1 MTASQSTGLPSSP
14 VLVDNGRQSV
24 LGTTNSNHKF
34 WSSQHLYI
42 VHGILLIFSFIA
54 LMPIGMA
61 VIGSGV
67 QNSFRV
73 HWITQITSV
82 VTAVSGSSLGVFLS
96 GTSIQVFIVMDETYF
111 FFLSHAKIQLMNGLR
126 RQTSLQRS
134 EECINPLAS
143 CYFFVFLYSQV
154 WVICT
159 MCNT

>member
-14 VLVDNGRQSV
+14 VLIDNGRQSV
-24 LGTTNSNHKF
+24 LGTANSNHKF

-42 VHGILLIFSFIA
+42 VHGILLVFSFIA

-82 VTAVSGSSLGVFLS
+82 ITAVSGSSLGVFLS
-96 GTSIQVFIVMDETYF
+96 GTSIQVCMVTNETV
-111 FFLSHAKIQLMNGLR
+111 FFLSRAKTQLMNGLR

-143 CYFFVFLYSQV
+143 CYFFVFLHSQV

-159 MCNT
+159 MCDT